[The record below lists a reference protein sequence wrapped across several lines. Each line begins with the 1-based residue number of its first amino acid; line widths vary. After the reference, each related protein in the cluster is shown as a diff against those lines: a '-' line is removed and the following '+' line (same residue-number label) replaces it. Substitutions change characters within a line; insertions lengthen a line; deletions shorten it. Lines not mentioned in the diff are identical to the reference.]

1 MIKFIKV
8 LLLIFL
14 LVVLSV
20 VINEVSTFDSIF
32 PEYQVKFEEVKVK
45 NSQSVLI
52 QGSGKLIPV
61 KYNGILDFDSI
72 AETKRK
78 VVFLSYMLP
87 AIVVERERLLDQLR
101 HIEFIESRMIARSS
115 LRSEDLLFF
124 KEMMQ
129 KYDASSIKD
138 LKIRIFP
145 HPVSLVL
152 AQAILESGWGTSNV
166 FSRAN
171 NPFGIMSFS
180 SEEQRKKFMNPDQQT
195 EIYVRRYDD
204 VYQSVEHYFYF
215 IAKLSSYEKFRKK
228 RWERSPTPDLVRL
241 LKSYHETNEY
251 TSLIESIIQKNDLEK
266 YDNISIEKDYFNYR
280 KNYFQVLLSSI
291 RRLLFET

>member
-8 LLLIFL
+8 VLLIFL

-20 VINEVSTFDSIF
+20 VINESFTFDSIF
-32 PEYQVKFEEVKVK
+32 PEYQIKIEEITVK
-45 NSQSVLI
+45 NSQSILI
-52 QGSGKLIPV
+52 QEANRLIPV

-72 AETKRK
+72 VEAKRK
-78 VVFLSYMLP
+78 VVFLNYMLP
-87 AIVVERERLLDQLR
+87 AIVVERDRLLDQLR
-101 HIEFIESRMIARSS
+101 HIEFIESRMISRST
-115 LRSEDLLFF
+115 LRNEDLLFF

-152 AQAILESGWGTSNV
+152 AQATLESGWGTSNV

-180 SEEQRKKFMNPDQQT
+180 NEEQRKKFLNPEQQT
-195 EIYVRRYDD
+195 EVYVRSYNDI
-204 VYQSVEHYFYF
+204 YQSVEHYFYF

-228 RWERSPTPDLVRL
+228 RWERGSTSELVKL

-251 TSLIESIIQKNDLEK
+251 ATLITSIIQKNDFEK
-266 YDNISIEKDYFNYR
+266 YDHITIDKDYFNYR
-280 KNYFQVLLSSI
+280 RNYFQYLKSS
-291 RRLLFET
+291 FEDYF

>member
-1 MIKFIKV
+1 M
-8 LLLIFL
+8 IFL

-20 VINEVSTFDSIF
+20 VINEASTFDSIF
-32 PEYQVKFEEVKVK
+32 PEYQVKIKEIKVK

-87 AIVVERERLLDQLR
+87 AIVVERERLLDQVR
-101 HIEFIESRMIARSS
+101 HIEFIESRMIARSP

-228 RWERSPTPDLVRL
+228 WWERSPTSDLVRL

-266 YDNISIEKDYFNYR
+266 YDNIAIEKDYFNYR
-280 KNYFQVLLSSI
+280 KNYFQVLLSRI
-291 RRLLFET
+291 RRLFFET